1 MRGNEKPEEP
11 KENPWINRPP
21 MPAQYPVSTAS
32 GTYYETCQRCDG
44 HVQLRDKLPPRK
56 PMTFQTEHER
66 DFITG
71 VFGGIL
77 PVYREDGT
85 DFLAACSC
93 VIGRYMANQYGFPM
107 YDQLPGSSPLDTKHS
122 IIMAHGNDML
132 EHLRA
137 ERKAA

>member
-1 MRGNEKPEEP
+1 
-11 KENPWINRPP
+11 
-21 MPAQYPVSTAS
+21 
-32 GTYYETCQRCDG
+32 
-44 HVQLRDKLPPRK
+44 
-56 PMTFQTEHER
+56 MTFQTEHER

-93 VIGRYMANQYGFPM
+93 VIGRYMANQYGLPM
-107 YDQLPGSSPLDTKHS
+107 YDQIPGSSPLDTKHT
-122 IIMAHGNDML
+122 IIMQHGNDML
-132 EHLRA
+132 EHLQA